1 MELEVRKK
9 QSYEGQISSKKPKM
23 KIGTILMGMMLV
35 AIPVLITLFITMPD
49 LWGIMVDAKSDIL
62 KGVAIGLSTLP
73 VLIFIALK
81 GGETWYKKAWTW
93 IVGLI
98 TIGAIV
104 VLSLVGTTSMESM
117 QDMNDM
123 EIQID
128 KSL

>member
-35 AIPVLITLFITMPD
+35 AIPVVITLFITMPD
-49 LWGIMVDAKSDIL
+49 LWGMMVDAKSDIL

-93 IVGLI
+93 IVGII
-98 TIGAIV
+98 TIGAVV
-104 VLSLVGTTSMESM
+104 VLSLAGTTSMESM

-123 EIQID
+123 DIQMD
-128 KSL
+128 ESL

>member
-35 AIPVLITLFITMPD
+35 AIPVVITLFITMPD
-49 LWGIMVDAKSDIL
+49 LWGMMVDAKSDIL

-73 VLIFIALK
+73 VLMFIALK

-93 IVGLI
+93 IVGII
-98 TIGAIV
+98 TIGAVV
-104 VLSLVGTTSMESM
+104 VLSLAGTTSMESM

-123 EIQID
+123 DIQMD
-128 KSL
+128 ESL